1 MGFSGDVVNFA
12 VIGAGRV
19 GRVHA
24 CDIAARPRARRRTI
38 VDPQAPDLHDLAA
51 QYRVGT
57 GGGAGRGAGHR
68 RTRDAGLLTGARLS

>member
-51 QYRVGT
+51 QYRAELAAEPAAALAT
-57 GGGAGRGAGHR
+57 GERVTLGC
-68 RTRDAGLLTGARLS
+68 